1 MENRICS
8 RFEGGNFRY
17 PSGAVPTHSTL
28 IFEIEVPRF
37 YGVKEVSLV
46 LINDRDHQYHRLRM
60 GWKGIDNGRDLYE
73 LGIELGEAGLNWYY
87 FQLDSLTEVK
97 YVGINEGDSI
107 ISEHEPSS
115 WQLTVYDEKFTT
127 PDWIKG
133 GIFYHIFVDRFARI
147 GKTVVKDDIVFR
159 DDWGGLP
166 TYKPNEEGEVLNND
180 FFGGN
185 LKGIIGK
192 LDYIHSLGVT
202 CIYLSP
208 IFEAYSNH
216 KYDTGDFTKIDPMFG
231 TLSDFRK
238 LCKEAKRRGIR
249 VIMDGVFNH
258 VGSDSVYFNK
268 NGTYQEIGAY
278 QSKASPYYSW
288 FKFIDYPDKYESWW
302 GIQTLPSVNEEEPTY
317 VEFITGENGITKK
330 WLEEGASGWR
340 LDVVDELPDPF
351 IEKIR
356 QAIKSSQPESL
367 LIGEVWEDA
376 SNKIAYGHRKKYLL
390 GKQLDSVMNY
400 PFMNGIIEFVRNGN
414 AEQLDSVVTSILQ
427 NYPSSVVHCLM
438 NMLGTHDTQRILT
451 ALGGKDLSHAPKEEQ
466 ADTCMTKK
474 ERQDAIQLLKM
485 ASLLQMTLPGV
496 PCIYY
501 GDEAGMEGYNDPFNR
516 RCYPWGQEESE
527 LVKWYQRL
535 GAIRKKWSVFKDG
548 EYKTIYGKEGIF
560 LFQRTDGK
568 EKIVV
573 GVNRSEEPFRFE
585 VENEYVDLFGVD
597 TVIDQYILEPNKVCF
612 LGIR

>member
-8 RFEGGNFRY
+8 RFEGGNFRH
-17 PSGAVPTHSTL
+17 PSGAVPTHASIL
-28 IFEIEVPRF
+28 FEIEVPRF
-37 YGVKEVSLV
+37 YGFKEVSLV
-46 LINDRDHQYHRLRM
+46 VINDRTHQYHRLKM
-60 GWKGIDNGRDLYE
+60 DWKGMECGRDIYE
-73 LGIELGEAGLNWYY
+73 LDIEIDDVGLYWYY
-87 FQLDSLTEVK
+87 FQLESVTEVQ
-97 YVGINEGDSI
+97 YFGMHDTG
-107 ISEHEPSS
+107 ISETEPPS
-115 WQLTVYDEKFTT
+115 WQLTVYDKEFTT

-133 GIFYHIFVDRFARI
+133 GIFYHIFVDRFARV
-147 GKTVVKDDIVFR
+147 GKTMLKDDIFLR

-166 TYKPNEEGEVLNND
+166 TYKPNEEGVVLNND

-185 LKGIIGK
+185 LKGIINK

-202 CIYLSP
+202 CLYLSP

-231 TLSDFRK
+231 KLADFHR
-238 LCKEAKRRGIR
+238 LCKEAEKRGIR
-249 VIMDGVFNH
+249 VILDGVFNH

-268 NGTYQEIGAY
+268 KGRYEEIGAY
-278 QSKASPYYSW
+278 QSKASPYFSW
-288 FKFIDYPDKYESWW
+288 FKFIDYPDDYESWW
-302 GIQTLPSVNEEEPTY
+302 GIKTLPSVNEEELTY
-317 VEFITGENGITKK
+317 VDFITGKHGVASR

-356 QAIKSSQPESL
+356 KVMKSSQPDSL

-376 SNKIAYGHRKKYLL
+376 SNKIAYGHRKSYLL

-400 PFMNGIIEFVRNGN
+400 PFMNAIIEFVRNGE
-414 AEQLDSVVTSILQ
+414 AEQLDTVVTSILQ
-427 NYPSSVVHCLM
+427 NYPMCVVECLM

-466 ADTCMTKK
+466 ADTCMTKS
-474 ERQDAIQLLKM
+474 ERQVAIQLLKM

-516 RCYPWGQEESE
+516 RCFPWGHEERE
-527 LVKWYQRL
+527 LVEWYQML
-535 GAIRKKWSVFKDG
+535 GAIRKDWTVFKEG
-548 EYKTIYGKEGIF
+548 EYETIYSKERVY
-560 LFQRTDGK
+560 LFQRTDGT
-568 EKIVV
+568 EKVV
-573 GVNRSEEPFRFE
+573 IGVNRSEEPFRMD
-585 VENEYVDLFGVD
+585 VENEYRDLLESK
-597 TVIDQYILEPNKVCF
+597 TVTGEYVLQPNGVCF
-612 LGIR
+612 LGTR